1 MYTATALDL
10 PELLRHL
17 LWHLSLSGVLDIEIP
32 VGWQLRQMNIKMW
45 GRWQINV
52 GLVTASVWPVEL
64 QQASALQVRGQTLVL
79 LHHVSP
85 GLCWFLL
92 QLIKS
97 FLRRLGVFNLGPQS
111 SCEKEKCLH
120 LMGSPFDVFPVFYF
134 WLSEE
139 LQWHFQIESW

>member
-1 MYTATALDL
+1 MGPCCPPPALTGPHRPGYCL
-10 PELLRHL
+10 C
-17 LWHLSLSGVLDIEIP
+17 
-32 VGWQLRQMNIKMW
+32 
-45 GRWQINV
+45 
-52 GLVTASVWPVEL
+52 VTCG
-64 QQASALQVRGQTLVL
+64 ASAGFSTSGSGQTLVL

-139 LQWHFQIESW
+139 LQ